1 VSVTARVVGDLRFG
15 ARRTTQRMAAKGGT
29 ATLLDRRHDLQL
41 PETEVS
47 LQCLS
52 PRRPVVAEDIR
63 DLQVRHDRGLLGP
76 GRLQWT

>member
-1 VSVTARVVGDLRFG
+1 
-15 ARRTTQRMAAKGGT
+15 MAAEGGT

-52 PRRPVVAEDIR
+52 PRRPVSAEYIR
-63 DLQVRHDRGLLGP
+63 DLQVWHERALLGL
-76 GRLQWT
+76 GRFQRT